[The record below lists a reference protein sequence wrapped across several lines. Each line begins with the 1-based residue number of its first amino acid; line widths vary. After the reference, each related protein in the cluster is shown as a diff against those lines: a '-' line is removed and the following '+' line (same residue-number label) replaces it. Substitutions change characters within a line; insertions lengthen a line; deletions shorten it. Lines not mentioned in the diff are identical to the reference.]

1 VVTQP
6 TNGSLSGTAPNL
18 TYTPN
23 ANYNGPDSFTFK
35 ANDGTEDSNTA
46 TVSITVTAVNDAPVI
61 TAGAAV
67 ARQQGSVG
75 TTATIATVSDQEQSA
90 GSLTVTAT
98 NVPSGISVTGISN
111 NSGTVT
117 ATVAANCSATVG
129 TNPIQLT
136 VTDSNGET
144 STASFMVNVTA
155 NTAATL
161 TYNNAAVNK
170 GDSTTINPTSGPTDN
185 GSVTSIVVQSQGTYT
200 GTISVNSAGVVSV
213 SNATPK
219 GFHTITIRATDN
231 CNVTRD
237 ATFTLEVRQNKEH

>member
-1 VVTQP
+1 M
-6 TNGSLSGTAPNL
+6 
-18 TYTPN
+18 
-23 ANYNGPDSFTFK
+23 
-35 ANDGTEDSNTA
+35 
-46 TVSITVTAVNDAPVI
+46 NDAPVI
-61 TAGAAV
+61 TAGPAV
-67 ARQQGSVG
+67 ARQQGSAG

-129 TNPIQLT
+129 ANPVQLT
-136 VTDSNGET
+136 VTDSNGAT
-144 STASFMVNVTA
+144 STANFMVNVTP

-170 GDSTTINPTSGPTDN
+170 GASATINPTSGPTDN
-185 GSVTSIVVQSQGTYT
+185 GSVTSIIVQSQGTYS

-231 CNVTRD
+231 CNVTTN
-237 ATFTLEVRQNKEH
+237 ATFILEVRQKKNH